1 MNNNHSN
8 PDPITIQPCQRCQGG
23 RKRLGSATLMT
34 WLGDDLITVPNFP
47 AWICDL
53 CGHRNY
59 DSHALAQLSL
69 LLNPDAGT
77 PVQPPLPVINEN
89 PPANTPPPA

>member
-1 MNNNHSN
+1 MNNKDSI
-8 PDPITIQPCQRCQGG
+8 PYPFTIKPCQRCQGG
-23 RKRLGSATLMT
+23 RKRLQSATLMT

-77 PVQPPLPVINEN
+77 PVQPSVQPTNKK